1 MRASFFSSI
10 RLFATVAAIIVLPS
24 TACFGWGSEGHRM
37 INRLAAEHLPPDLPA
52 FLHSAAAIEEIE
64 YLGPEPDRWRSPGEP
79 ELSNEQAPEHF
90 IDLELAD
97 MIGNQLPRRRYDFIA
112 ALYAAGLTHPNLA
125 AELRPEKVGLQPYVT
140 TEVYERLKAAMRE
153 YRALSAQGK
162 DTKPVEQ
169 AIVFYAGWLGHY
181 VGDGS
186 QPLHVT
192 LNYDGWVGKE
202 NPKGYTTQRGIH
214 AKFETTFVAANI
226 RAADVAP
233 LMSAPMQLNDV
244 FDDYVAYL
252 RSSARLIERT
262 YELEKLGG
270 FDNAGTVDSKQF
282 TAQRLAAAASE
293 LRDLYYTAW
302 VESAKPVPDW
312 HDAPKPPPTA
322 TKPTS
327 GL

>member
-1 MRASFFSSI
+1 MKAIFLARPCVAITLLFVLLVPSS
-10 RLFATVAAIIVLPS
+10 V
-24 TACFGWGSEGHRM
+24 CFGWGSDGHRM
-37 INRLAAEHLPPDLPA
+37 INRLAAEHLPADLPA
-52 FLHSAAAIEEIE
+52 FLRSTAAIDEIE

-97 MIGNQLPRRRYDFIA
+97 MVGNQLPRRRYDFIA

-140 TEVYERLKAAMRE
+140 TEVYQRLKAAMRD
-153 YRALSAQGK
+153 YRALLAQSK

-169 AIVFYAGWLGHY
+169 AIIFYMGWLGHY

-192 LNYDGWVGKE
+192 VNYDGWVGKE
-202 NPKGYTTQRGIH
+202 NPNGYTTQHGIH
-214 AKFETTFVAANI
+214 SKFESTFVAANI
-226 RAADVAP
+226 KPANVAP
-233 LMSAPMQLNDV
+233 LMTAPRETGDV

-252 RSSARLIERT
+252 RSTSRLIERT
-262 YELEKLGG
+262 YQLEKLGG
-270 FDNAGTVDSKQF
+270 FDGAGTLESKQF
-282 TAQRLAAAASE
+282 TAERLAAGASE

-302 VESAKPVPDW
+302 IESAKPVPEW
-312 HDAPKPPPTA
+312 HETPKAPAPAAKP
-322 TKPTS
+322 
-327 GL
+327 

>member
-1 MRASFFSSI
+1 MKAIFLARPC
-10 RLFATVAAIIVLPS
+10 VAITLLIVLLVPS
-24 TACFGWGSEGHRM
+24 SVCFGWGSDGHRM
-37 INRLAAEHLPPDLPA
+37 INRLAAEHLPADLPA
-52 FLHSAAAIEEIE
+52 FLRSTAAIDEIE

-97 MIGNQLPRRRYDFIA
+97 MVGNQLPRRRYDFIA

-140 TEVYERLKAAMRE
+140 TEVYQRLKAAMRD
-153 YRALSAQGK
+153 YRALLAQSK

-169 AIVFYAGWLGHY
+169 AIIFYMGWLGHY

-192 LNYDGWVGKE
+192 VNYDGWVGKE
-202 NPKGYTTQRGIH
+202 NPNGYTTQHGIH
-214 AKFETTFVAANI
+214 SKFESTFVAANI
-226 RAADVAP
+226 KPANVAP
-233 LMSAPMQLNDV
+233 LMTAPRETGDV

-252 RSSARLIERT
+252 RSTSRLIERT
-262 YELEKLGG
+262 YQLEKLGG
-270 FDNAGTVDSKQF
+270 FDGAGTLDSKQF
-282 TAQRLAAAASE
+282 TAERLAAGASE

-302 VESAKPVPDW
+302 IESAKPVPEW
-312 HDAPKPPPTA
+312 HETPKAPAPAAKP
-322 TKPTS
+322 
-327 GL
+327 

>member
-1 MRASFFSSI
+1 MKAIFLARPCVAITLLFVLLVPSS
-10 RLFATVAAIIVLPS
+10 V
-24 TACFGWGSEGHRM
+24 CFGWGSDGHRM
-37 INRLAAEHLPPDLPA
+37 INRLAAEHLPADLPA
-52 FLHSAAAIEEIE
+52 FLRSTAAIDEIE

-97 MIGNQLPRRRYDFIA
+97 MVGNQLPRRRYDFIA

-140 TEVYERLKAAMRE
+140 TEVYQRLKAAMRD
-153 YRALSAQGK
+153 YRALLAQSK

-169 AIVFYAGWLGHY
+169 AIIFYMGWLGHY

-192 LNYDGWVGKE
+192 VNYDGWVGKE
-202 NPKGYTTQRGIH
+202 NPNGYTTQHGIH
-214 AKFETTFVAANI
+214 SKFESTFVAANI
-226 RAADVAP
+226 KPANVAP
-233 LMSAPMQLNDV
+233 LMTAPRETGDV

-252 RSSARLIERT
+252 RSTSRLIERT
-262 YELEKLGG
+262 YQLEKLGG
-270 FDNAGTVDSKQF
+270 FDGAGTLDSKQF
-282 TAQRLAAAASE
+282 TAERLAAGASE

-302 VESAKPVPDW
+302 IESAKPVPEW
-312 HDAPKPPPTA
+312 HETPKAPAPAAKP
-322 TKPTS
+322 
-327 GL
+327 